1 MNDGASGPGAAGL
14 IEAARLMREALA
26 ALPPGDD
33 SPRDAA
39 VRRRIE
45 GAIAAAELAA
55 GEPAPRRAGA
65 PDSAH

>member
-1 MNDGASGPGAAGL
+1 MNDEPSDPQAVGL
-14 IEAARLMREALA
+14 IEAARLMRAALA

-65 PDSAH
+65 PESAH